1 MHAIP
6 HRRFA
11 ALAVAVVLS
20 SAMPSLAAAEDPL
33 WTAVIAIDEDGLGA
47 SGVRVITESAGDCAA
62 ELAFYR
68 DAVVIEPCQPVIGPS
83 AITDDND
90 YPRHTR
96 TPRPKD
102 DGKGAGAGG
111 GLGGLGQLGGG

>member
-1 MHAIP
+1 MNAMP

-11 ALAVAVVLS
+11 AFAVAAAVS
-20 SAMPSLAAAEDPL
+20 FAMPSLAAAEDPL
-33 WTAVIAIDEDGLGA
+33 WTAVIVIDEDGLGA
-47 SGVRVITESAGDCAA
+47 SGVRVIAESESDCAS
-62 ELAFYR
+62 ELVMYR
-68 DAVVIEPCQPVIGPS
+68 SAVVIEPCQPVIGPS

-96 TPRPKD
+96 APRPKD

-111 GLGGLGQLGGG
+111 GLGGLGHLGGG